1 MKKLNFLIVVAALG
15 AATALT
21 GCSDEIVQPQ
31 TKSSGGELLSRGA
44 YDYPA
49 VEWDN
54 VTDLQ
59 VVSNDYPTTPTL
71 SLPWESGSG
80 HSLGIPSHWIDQSP
94 RNPDPKKRTYSR
106 ENGWN
111 MVFHNLSDPTQSNKY
126 FGLYNKYSGLLR
138 VFFYSMAAPGGAGTT
153 NTWAEIGVSGST
165 SMLNF
170 ANMYASAMNDRKQN
184 PKVSDATA
192 CTFSGST
199 ISPTGYQSRQWY
211 GVEVEIAYDASA
223 TSSNLLSAGLSAKYL
238 TNMTMSGSLTGNI
251 KGNIQTIYSNSA
263 SSTNENGLVNI
274 GDDAAKQIL
283 QTKAGNGG
291 NFFNSLWNNLK
302 SQVPQLIGKAA
313 SEGIDILISGGS
325 SAITKGL
332 SKLLGL
338 SGRKTATPMSS
349 TSKVNLGLTSTIQL
363 SGTGETN
370 VAGWGSITPFQLPQF
385 ASNNNLYTGKL
396 GVWNLQDYP
405 KVTVDLLMTSMYYPK
420 ELVPNPTRPR
430 ACYPTYSYR
439 LSSATLVV
447 NPELLTNY
455 KVENMSQQIVFSRNL
470 SIWIGEIETGSAYSL
485 YGDREFYRPSSSNTV
500 KVTGEIE
507 DYFGGWNASNL
518 ESSYSRYW
526 NNYATPVTG
535 NSIMCHVY
543 FELVSKTDSN
553 ERYAYSKYFPC
564 TAVKGTFSHREETI
578 TQ

>member
-1 MKKLNFLIVVAALG
+1 
-15 AATALT
+15 
-21 GCSDEIVQPQ
+21 
-31 TKSSGGELLSRGA
+31 
-44 YDYPA
+44 
-49 VEWDN
+49 
-54 VTDLQ
+54 
-59 VVSNDYPTTPTL
+59 
-71 SLPWESGSG
+71 
-80 HSLGIPSHWIDQSP
+80 
-94 RNPDPKKRTYSR
+94 
-106 ENGWN
+106 

-170 ANMYASAMNDRKQN
+170 SDFYASAMNDRKQS

-199 ISPTGYQSRQWY
+199 INPTGYQSRQWY

-238 TNMTMSGSLTGNI
+238 TNMTISGSLTGEI

-274 GDDAAKQIL
+274 GDDAVKQML

-363 SGTGETN
+363 SGTGQTN
-370 VAGWGSITPFQLPQF
+370 VAGWGNITPFQLPQF

-396 GVWNLQDYP
+396 GV
-405 KVTVDLLMTSMYYPK
+405 
-420 ELVPNPTRPR
+420 
-430 ACYPTYSYR
+430 
-439 LSSATLVV
+439 
-447 NPELLTNY
+447 
-455 KVENMSQQIVFSRNL
+455 
-470 SIWIGEIETGSAYSL
+470 
-485 YGDREFYRPSSSNTV
+485 
-500 KVTGEIE
+500 
-507 DYFGGWNASNL
+507 
-518 ESSYSRYW
+518 
-526 NNYATPVTG
+526 
-535 NSIMCHVY
+535 
-543 FELVSKTDSN
+543 
-553 ERYAYSKYFPC
+553 
-564 TAVKGTFSHREETI
+564 
-578 TQ
+578 